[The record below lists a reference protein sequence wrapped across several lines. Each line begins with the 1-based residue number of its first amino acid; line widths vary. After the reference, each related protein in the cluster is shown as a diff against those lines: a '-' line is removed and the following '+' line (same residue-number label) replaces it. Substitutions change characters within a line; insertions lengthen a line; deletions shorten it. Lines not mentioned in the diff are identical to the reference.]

1 MDIDFKKLL
10 KNSCFTMRVKL
21 IIDATTGKKHL
32 PMNFREIAYGSDEYG
47 QECLL
52 RERVLRAPL
61 KLSLRDEDLSGEKE
75 QMHFGLF
82 QPGGGLLACVLAVKI
97 DATGAKLR
105 QMAVSADRQRTGLGR
120 KLIEEVER
128 NLHSRG
134 FTRLTLHSRAT
145 AAGFYQK
152 LGWSMIGGEF
162 EEVGIPHFKME
173 KTIGPCF

>member
-1 MDIDFKKLL
+1 MSALPAED
-10 KNSCFTMRVKL
+10 R
-21 IIDATTGKKHL
+21 TGKKHFPL
-32 PMNFREIAYGSDEYG
+32 NIREIAYGSDEYG
-47 QECLL
+47 HECLL
-52 RERVLRAPL
+52 REQVLRAPL
-61 KLSLRDEDLSGEKE
+61 KLSLRDEDLSGEKD

-82 QPGGGLLACVLAVKI
+82 QPGCGLLACVLAEEI
-97 DATGAKLR
+97 HPTEAKLR
-105 QMAVSADRQRTGLGR
+105 QMAVSPDHQRAGLGR
-120 KLIEEVER
+120 KLMAEVER

-173 KTIGPCF
+173 KAIGPLSC

>member
-1 MDIDFKKLL
+1 MSALSAKDI
-10 KNSCFTMRVKL
+10 TE
-21 IIDATTGKKHL
+21 TTPI

-52 RERVLRAPL
+52 REQVLRAPL
-61 KLSLRDEDLSGEKE
+61 KLSLRDEDLGGENE

-82 QPGGGLLACVLAVKI
+82 QPGGGLLACLLAVQI

-105 QMAVSADRQRTGLGR
+105 QMAVSPDHQRTGLGR
-120 KLIEEVER
+120 KLMEEVER

-134 FTRLTLHSRAT
+134 FTRLTLHARAT

-152 LGWSMIGGEF
+152 LGWTTIGGEF

-173 KTIGPCF
+173 KTIGPGF